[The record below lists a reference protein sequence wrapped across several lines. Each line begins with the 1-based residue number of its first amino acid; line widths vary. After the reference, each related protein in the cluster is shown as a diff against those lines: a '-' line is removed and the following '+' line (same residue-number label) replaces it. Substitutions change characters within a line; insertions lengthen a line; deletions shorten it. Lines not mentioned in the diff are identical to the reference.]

1 MYTMNAPAIIQ
12 AIPLVIQAIKAIEAA
27 IPQQGQGQAKL
38 DAVLNIITAVNAE
51 LQQYLP
57 QLTAIIGTLVSLFNK
72 TGAFTK

>member
-1 MYTMNAPAIIQ
+1 MNALAIIQ

-57 QLTAIIGTLVSLFNK
+57 QLTAIIATLVSLFNK

>member
-1 MYTMNAPAIIQ
+1 MNALAIIQ

-72 TGAFTK
+72 TGSFTK